1 MSCSS
6 DDDDVV
12 ELEPALRI
20 EDEFPQSSIYPAVAP
35 DTTTEELSPLEGN
48 LTSEV
53 VSSRKE
59 SRVTY
64 NLWNFIQSLLQVLV
78 PVGEPA
84 SSSTQPC
91 CPKLDRNM

>member
-1 MSCSS
+1 MISFLLQESDVRSYSVLSSSLSSLLVSSSGHSMSCSS

-53 VSSRKE
+53 VSSRK
-59 SRVTY
+59 
-64 NLWNFIQSLLQVLV
+64 NL
-78 PVGEPA
+78 E
-84 SSSTQPC
+84 
-91 CPKLDRNM
+91 